1 MKQLMKLRNPGRL
14 FYRSLR
20 NRVLKCICLFKK
32 STITF
37 LKKYKWNRSFI
48 SSFPF
53 WQQKWVMKKKRIAS
67 SSFWLLYLK
76 EFWERLSC
84 AFNTFPN
91 FSIICT
97 SSWTSYRC
105 HSLGAPAI
113 VQEEQFAIVYD
124 KLNTWGRWHFEQNWH
139 CTDCSSVQ
147 RQIMGSECHSMIL
160 LHFSSN

>member
-1 MKQLMKLRNPGRL
+1 MYLLIQEEYNNIPKEIQVESK
-14 FYRSLR
+14 FH
-20 NRVLKCICLFKK
+20 F
-32 STITF
+32 
-37 LKKYKWNRSFI
+37 FI
-48 SSFPF
+48 SFLTIKMSYE
-53 WQQKWVMKKKRIAS
+53 KKRIAS

-113 VQEEQFAIVYD
+113 VQEEQFAIIYD